1 MSTINLLPED
11 YLQRRCQKRSNVMC
25 IALFVIIMVGIGAAT
40 LVSGGMDRR
49 MCQERDSVNAA
60 YADARTELARLKN
73 LQDQKRRTVARAKS
87 TSELIERV
95 PRSYVLAVLTNALP
109 ENAALSQIGLRP
121 SRRKVLVQ
129 TPKVT
134 KFEGATA
141 VQTQTMIEQRVVIVE
156 VTGIAATDVEVAQF
170 MNRLLHDPLLDT
182 VELGYSQE
190 VTIPRAT
197 PKGVDIQARQFRITM
212 EIKPGIDVI
221 DILGN
226 QQTKTAMAGLGGA
239 NL

>member
-11 YLQRRCQKRSNVMC
+11 YMQRRWQKRSNTMC
-25 IALFVIIMVGIGAAT
+25 IGLFIIIMIGIGAAA
-40 LVSGGMDRR
+40 LVSAGKTQRL
-49 MCQERDSVNAA
+49 CQERDSVDAA
-60 YADARTELARLKN
+60 YAEATTELDRLKD

-95 PRSYVLAVLTNALP
+95 PRSYILAVLTKALP
-109 ENAALSQIGLRP
+109 ENAALSQIGLKP

-129 TPKVT
+129 APKVT
-134 KFEGATA
+134 KFDEATLQA
-141 VQTQTMIEQRVVIVE
+141 PTTIEQRIVIVE
-156 VTGIAATDVEVAQF
+156 VTGIAATDVDVAQF
-170 MNRLLHDPLLDT
+170 MSRLLNDPLLDT

-190 VTIPRAT
+190 IIIPSKT
-197 PKGVDIQARQFRITM
+197 PKGVDIHARQFRITM

-221 DILGN
+221 DILAN
-226 QQTKTAMAGLGGA
+226 QPTKTAMAGHGGA

>member
-11 YLQRRCQKRSNVMC
+11 YLQRRWQKRSNTMC
-25 IALFVIIMVGIGAAT
+25 IGLFVIIMIGIGSAT
-40 LVSGGMDRR
+40 LVSEGKTRR
-49 MCQERDSVNAA
+49 IRQDLDSVDAA
-60 YADARTELARLKN
+60 YAETTTELGRLKE

-95 PRSYVLAVLTNALP
+95 PRSYVLAVLTRALP
-109 ENAALSQIGLRP
+109 ENAALSRVGLRP
-121 SRRKVLVQ
+121 SRRKVIVKA
-129 TPKVT
+129 PKVT
-134 KFEGATA
+134 KFDEATA
-141 VQTQTMIEQRVVIVE
+141 VRAPTTIEQRVVVVE
-156 VTGIAATDVEVAQF
+156 IIGIAATDVEVAQF

-190 VTIPRAT
+190 VIIPKKT
-197 PKGVDIQARQFRITM
+197 PKDVDVHARQFRITM

-226 QQTKTAMAGLGGA
+226 QHTKTAMAGHGGS